1 MTVGRRGVIYLSF
14 EAWSADGAANAT
26 LIAGRRGGWSQYMAQ
41 NNPTNAQP
49 GSHTGSGRA
58 PGAPPARPRILWF
71 QNTPDHYF
79 VQMLDALNAGGDFE
93 YFAVFLCAP
102 PAGNV
107 LYQLPAIA
115 PYKFLGDPAAP
126 AGKRRMIR
134 GARDF
139 IASMQFSGAI
149 AVGYDTGF
157 KRWVLRHCRRCGIP
171 AAMFADSNI
180 RGERG
185 RGLKKRAKRLVKR
198 VFLRWVIHHVDAV
211 IPCNRSGVAYWRYY
225 GCPREKIIRST
236 YYCAVDADAA
246 KSADRGELFR
256 RYGLDPTS
264 RLIFTAARLIP
275 AKALHLMVDAFKAS
289 GLPEQ
294 GWVWAVAGAGPLRE
308 ELEARAGKYNGTS
321 IRFLGPVP
329 PADVSA
335 LMAQSELFVLPST
348 YEPHGIVVMESMAVG
363 TPVIASDCC
372 GAARDLVRQG
382 VTGWMFRSGDAA
394 DLQRVLLPACGT
406 PDAVRRVSAACR
418 ENFYCWYGRYGPLVV
433 VPAVARRFAAS
444 HRQRGPGP

>member
-1 MTVGRRGVIYLSF
+1 
-14 EAWSADGAANAT
+14 
-26 LIAGRRGGWSQYMAQ
+26 MAQ
-41 NNPTNAQP
+41 NVKTPQAALAR
-49 GSHTGSGRA
+49 TGSEPA
-58 PGAPPARPRILWF
+58 AATPPGRPRILWF

-79 VQMLDALNAGGDFE
+79 VQMMDALNASGDTE
-93 YFAVFLCAP
+93 YFAVFLCLP
-102 PAGNV
+102 PTGNV
-107 LYQLPAIA
+107 LYQLPTIA

-139 IASMQFSGAI
+139 IAGLTFSGAI
-149 AVGYDTGF
+149 VGGYDTGF
-157 KRWVLRHCRRCGIP
+157 KRWVLRYCRRRRIP
-171 AAMFADSNI
+171 TAMFADSNI

-185 RGLKKRAKRLVKR
+185 KAAKKRLRRFAKRI
-198 VFLRWVIHHVDAV
+198 FLRWIIRHVDAV

-225 GCPREKIIRST
+225 GCPREKIVRST

-246 KSADRGELFR
+246 KSTDRAELFP
-256 RYGLDPTS
+256 RYSLDPSS
-264 RLIFTAARLIP
+264 RLISTASRLIP

-294 GWVWAVAGAGPLRE
+294 GWVWAVAGGGPLRG

-321 IRFLGPVP
+321 VRFLGPVP

-335 LMAQSELFVLPST
+335 LMAHSELFVLPST

-372 GAARDLVRQG
+372 GAARDLVKLG
-382 VTGWMFRSGDAA
+382 VTGWMFRTGDAA
-394 DLQRVLLPACGT
+394 DLQRVLLAACGT
-406 PDAVRRVSAACR
+406 PEAVRRVSAACQ
-418 ENFYCWYGRYGPLVV
+418 ENLWRWYRRYGPLVI
-433 VPAVARRFAAS
+433 VPAVARRLAVG
-444 HRQRGPGP
+444 RGTRG